1 VNEVRPGGIH
11 ETPMIATQDADR
23 TGSSPDQAA
32 GVPLGFQE
40 FFEAEH
46 ARLYRALALLTGD
59 CHEAEDVMQEAFA
72 RVWERWDRVR
82 AMDDPV
88 GYLYRTAL
96 NGFRLRLRR
105 AATAAR
111 RVVASGTRSD
121 ADPFAAVEDRE
132 VLRRALT
139 ALTLR
144 QRTALVLTGVLGL
157 TSEEAGRLMRAS
169 PVTVRRLAEK
179 GRDAMRRTLED
190 DDA

>member
-1 VNEVRPGGIH
+1 
-11 ETPMIATQDADR
+11 MIATQAADR
-23 TGSSPDQAA
+23 TESPPDEAA
-32 GVPLGFQE
+32 GVPPGFQE

-46 ARLYRALALLTGD
+46 GRLYRALVLVTGNGHD
-59 CHEAEDVMQEAFA
+59 AEDVVQEAFA

-88 GYLYRTAL
+88 GYLYRTAM

-111 RVVASGTRSD
+111 RMGRARSEP
-121 ADPFAAVEDRE
+121 DPFGAVEDRE
-132 VLRRALT
+132 VLRRGLAALT
-139 ALTLR
+139 VR
-144 QRTALVLTGVLGL
+144 QRTALVLTGVLGF

-179 GRDAMRRTLED
+179 GRDAMRRTMED
-190 DDA
+190 QDA